1 MPAAR
6 HSRPRSHFRLH
17 PETNMAEKKP
27 DFVISDRRKFTDEGD
42 LRTEVQET
50 STAQTASAG
59 QQPGA
64 APSSDEDTM
73 EPPSHAEQAAQHEE
87 YRASGKKIDDM
98 LSSRGHGKAA
108 DFEMTFDRLVQ
119 SLYVTAL
126 MQLGMMPGR
135 PGEAEEPH
143 VDIVGARQTIDTLGI
158 LKDKTKGNLTKPE
171 ENLLQNALFELRM
184 AFLEITNAITRPPAA
199 AGGKSVIK

>member
-1 MPAAR
+1 
-6 HSRPRSHFRLH
+6 
-17 PETNMAEKKP
+17 MAEKKP
-27 DFVISDRRKFTDEGD
+27 DFVVSDRRKFTDEGE
-42 LRTEVQET
+42 LREQTQEQ
-50 STAQTASAG
+50 SAAQAASPA
-59 QQPGA
+59 QPAGA
-64 APSSDEDTM
+64 APTGDDADLQ
-73 EPPSHAEQAAQHEE
+73 PPYHAEQAAQHEE
-87 YRASGKKIDDM
+87 YRASGKKIDDL
-98 LSSRGHGKAA
+98 LSARGHGKAA

-126 MQLGMMPGR
+126 MQLGMMPAA
-135 PGEAEEPH
+135 PGEAEQPH
-143 VDIVGARQTIDTLGI
+143 VDIIGARQTIDTLGI